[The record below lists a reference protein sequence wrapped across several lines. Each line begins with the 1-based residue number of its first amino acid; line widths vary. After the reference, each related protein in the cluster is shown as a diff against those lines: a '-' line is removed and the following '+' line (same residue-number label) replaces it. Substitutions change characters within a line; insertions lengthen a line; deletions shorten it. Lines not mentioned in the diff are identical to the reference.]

1 MRDRRIRTS
10 CVIDESVSI
19 IGREIN
25 CNWTEM
31 ENEREMIAMMEI
43 IELFFF
49 CLLPSIFIYLFVC
62 LFVCLFLLRFKVLQ
76 RLIKSR
82 GKSQSRNLNVQM
94 VAAEKLAQCPP
105 EMFDI
110 ILDENQLEDAC
121 EHIAEYLEVYW
132 KATHPPVKTP
142 PPQIARPIPTAVSS
156 PQTDQRLNVGRNVAS
171 PPGGFLFSYVILSLK
186 ENLPLNGG
194 I

>member
-43 IELFFF
+43 IELFFVCFF

-62 LFVCLFLLRFKVLQ
+62 LFVFAPFQGLAAIDQ
-76 RLIKSR
+76 IS
-82 GKSQSRNLNVQM
+82 GQIAESQSQRPNGGRR
-94 VAAEKLAQCPP
+94 
-105 EMFDI
+105 
-110 ILDENQLEDAC
+110 
-121 EHIAEYLEVYW
+121 EVG
-132 KATHPPVKTP
+132 
-142 PPQIARPIPTAVSS
+142 AVSAR
-156 PQTDQRLNVGRNVAS
+156 DV
-171 PPGGFLFSYVILSLK
+171 
-186 ENLPLNGG
+186 
-194 I
+194 